1 MHPLT
6 AGAERLAATGPLPV
20 SKPTGAAM
28 KHHEFVSGIRPRV
41 GLRPIATLGWTQFAI
56 VAVVIAAVLLLT
68 GVAILPWYW

>member
-1 MHPLT
+1 
-6 AGAERLAATGPLPV
+6 
-20 SKPTGAAM
+20 M

-41 GLRPIATLGWTQFAI
+41 GMRPIATLGWTQFAI